1 MLVPDEDC
9 GESSSWL
16 LQREANG
23 LDTTAEPPCAAV
35 SRFVF
40 VFMYMCGRG
49 PESEDNTLGS
59 ATTLASVLPWPA
71 VAVLLLPVVVVVRVL
86 CWSLAFV
93 GSRVV
98 ALGVAGRWRVCSLLA
113 QLSDDVEEGRFHV
126 DAVFR
131 RRLDELAVE
140 LFRKSAAFLCGDFS
154 FRDAIALVADEH
166 DRRWPEGCIHSL

>member
-1 MLVPDEDC
+1 MR
-9 GESSSWL
+9 S
-16 LQREANG
+16 EAKG
-23 LDTTAEPPCAAV
+23 LDATAEPPCAAV

-40 VFMYMCGRG
+40 FFMYMCGRG
-49 PESEDNTLGS
+49 PESEDDAFG
-59 ATTLASVLPWPA
+59 AAATLASVLPRPA

-98 ALGVAGRWRVCSLLA
+98 ALGVASRWRVCSLLA
-113 QLSDDVEEGRFHV
+113 QLSYHVEEGRFHV

-140 LFRKSAAFLCGDFS
+140 LLRERAAFLCGDFS
-154 FRDAIALVADEH
+154 FSNAIALVADEH
-166 DRRWPEGCIHSL
+166 DRRRSEGGVHGL

>member
-1 MLVPDEDC
+1 MPDEDC

-16 LQREANG
+16 LRREAKG
-23 LDTTAEPPCAAV
+23 LDATAEPHCAAV

-40 VFMYMCGRG
+40 VFVFFMYMCGRG
-49 PESEDNTLGS
+49 PESEDDTLGT
-59 ATTLASVLPWPA
+59 AATLASVLPWPA

-98 ALGVAGRWRVCSLLA
+98 ALGVASRWRVCSLLA
-113 QLSDDVEEGRFHV
+113 QLSDDVEEGCFHI

-131 RRLDELAVE
+131 
-140 LFRKSAAFLCGDFS
+140 
-154 FRDAIALVADEH
+154 
-166 DRRWPEGCIHSL
+166 